1 MNDSRQ
7 NLTRSANSADHEPA
21 GRRKDLDSRTLY
33 FPKELSWLAFNER
46 VLQEA
51 ADPSNPVIE
60 RVRFLGIFS
69 NNQDEFFKVRV
80 ADLRRFTM
88 QEEKR
93 SGTKAARKLLNEI
106 QDKVRSLSQ
115 DFDRVYAEVMTEL
128 KKRKI
133 FFVAE
138 QDLTVKQSQW
148 LHEHFRHKILRHIVP
163 ILIEESTNLETNLEA
178 EVSYLIVQIKKGDR
192 VRNAVIDVPDRVPRF
207 ITVPPDRGTARNYF
221 MLLDEVIRHCLDE
234 IFGGFFEYDSLQA
247 WSMKF
252 SRDSEYRLGDDV
264 EHSLLKKLS
273 LSMKQRLKGEPMRL
287 SFDRTM
293 PPELVQMLCT
303 KLGFED
309 LDSVI
314 PGGRY
319 RNFRDFIKFPNPAT
333 SSLEFPKMPALVSS
347 RFARRRNVFD
357 AIDEGDILLHYPYHR
372 FSHFTE
378 FVRQAAF
385 DPAVNAIKINIYR
398 AAPNSQVAESLF
410 DAVRNGKH
418 VSVNM
423 ELRARFDEQHNLDLT
438 EKFIDAGIR
447 VTFGIPNLKIHSKL
461 CVVSR
466 QVDGKEKLYSVIST
480 GNFNEK
486 TAKLYTD
493 YALYTGHMGIGKEIR
508 DVFTFID
515 YSYRQ
520 PKLKFL
526 VVSPINT
533 REHLE
538 RMIRREIEHVQDGRK
553 GSIKAKLN
561 NLVDDKL
568 INDLYEASQAGV
580 KIELLVRG
588 MCSLRAGVSGQS
600 ENIRVTSIV
609 GRFLEHSR
617 VMVFQNN
624 GNEEVYISSA
634 DWMTRNLD
642 ERVEV
647 TVPIFDESLKK
658 IIRETL
664 DLQLRDNTKA
674 RLVDADQRNAYVPRS
689 NRKRVNSQ
697 ELIYQMRTEQEKN
710 S

>member
-1 MNDSRQ
+1 MNDYKPS
-7 NLTRSANSADHEPA
+7 LTRSVSSADQEFT
-21 GRRKDLDSRTLY
+21 GKRKDLESRTLY

-51 ADPSNPVIE
+51 ADPNNPVIE

-106 QDKVRSLSQ
+106 QDKVRSLSSE
-115 DFDRVYAEVMTEL
+115 FDRIYDEVMEEL

-138 QDLTVKQSQW
+138 KDLTDKQSAW
-148 LHEHFRHKILRHIVP
+148 LRDHFRNKILRHIVP
-163 ILIEESTNLETNLEA
+163 ILIEENTNLENNLEA
-178 EVSYLIVQIKKGDR
+178 EVSYLIVQIKKRDQ
-192 VRNAVIDVPDRVPRF
+192 VSYAVIDVPDRVPRF
-207 ITVPPDRGTARNYF
+207 INVPPDRGTARNYF
-221 MLLDEVIRHCLDE
+221 MLMDEVIRHCLDE
-234 IFGGFFEYDSLQA
+234 IFGGFFEYTSLKA

-287 SFDRTM
+287 SYDRTM
-293 PPELVQMLCT
+293 PQELVQMLCT
-303 KLGFED
+303 RLGFED

-319 RNFRDFIKFPNPAT
+319 RNFRDFIKFPNPGT
-333 SSLEFPKMPALVSS
+333 PSLEFHKMPALVSK
-347 RFARRRNVFD
+347 RFQAHRNVFD
-357 AIDEGDILLHYPYHR
+357 AIDDGDILLHYPYHR

-385 DPAVNAIKINIYR
+385 DPAVSAIKINIYR
-398 AAPNSQVAESLF
+398 AARNSRVAESLF
-410 DAVRNGKH
+410 DAARNGKH
-418 VSVNM
+418 VSINM

-438 EKFIDAGIR
+438 EKFVDAGIR

-466 QVDGKEKLYSVIST
+466 QVGGKEKLYSVIST

-486 TAKLYTD
+486 TAQLYTD
-493 YALYTGHMGIGKEIR
+493 YALYTAHQGICNEVR

-520 PKLKFL
+520 PSLKYL

-533 REHLE
+533 RDHLV
-538 RMIRREIEHVQDGRK
+538 RMIRREIEHVQAGGK
-553 GSIKAKLN
+553 GSIKAKIN
-561 NLVDDKL
+561 NLVDENIID
-568 INDLYEASQAGV
+568 DLYEASQAGV
-580 KIELLVRG
+580 KIELLIRG
-588 MCSLRAGVSGQS
+588 MCALRAGVSGLS
-600 ENIRVTSIV
+600 ENIRIVSIV

-617 VMVFQNN
+617 VMVFHNN
-624 GNEEVYISSA
+624 GNDEVYLSSA
-634 DWMTRNLD
+634 DWMARNLD

-647 TVPIFDESLKK
+647 TVPIFEESLQKQ
-658 IIRETL
+658 IRETL
-664 DLQLRDNTKA
+664 ELQLRDNTKA
-674 RLVDADQRNAYVPRS
+674 RVVDPDQTNIYVPRG

-697 ELIYQMRTEQEKN
+697 EMIYQMLAEHENK

>member
-1 MNDSRQ
+1 MNDYEPS
-7 NLTRSANSADHEPA
+7 LTKSASSAEKELT
-21 GRRKDLDSRTLY
+21 GKRKDLESRTLY

-51 ADPSNPVIE
+51 ADPRNPVIE

-106 QDKVRSLSQ
+106 QEKVRSLSSE
-115 DFDRVYAEVMTEL
+115 FDRIYDEVMEEL

-138 QDLTVKQSQW
+138 KDLSDKQSNW
-148 LHEHFRHKILRHIVP
+148 LRDHFRNKILRHIVP
-163 ILIEESTNLETNLEA
+163 ILIEDSTSLENNLEA
-178 EVSYLIVQIKKGDR
+178 EVSYLIVQIKNKDQ
-192 VRNAVIDVPDRVPRF
+192 VSYAVIDVPDRVPRF
-207 ITVPPDRGTARNYF
+207 INVPPDRGTARNYF
-221 MLLDEVIRHCLDE
+221 MLMDEVIRHCLDE
-234 IFGGFFEYDSLQA
+234 IFGGFFEYTSLKA

-273 LSMKQRLKGEPMRL
+273 VSMKQRLKGEPMRL
-287 SFDRTM
+287 SYDRTM
-293 PPELVQMLCT
+293 PPELVQMLCS

-319 RNFRDFIKFPNPAT
+319 RNFRDFIKFPNPGT
-333 SSLEFPKMPALVSS
+333 TSLEFQKFPALINQ
-347 RFARRRNVFD
+347 RFAQHRNVFD
-357 AIDEGDILLHYPYHR
+357 AIDQGDILLHYPYHR

-385 DPAVNAIKINIYR
+385 DPAVSAIKINIYR
-398 AAPNSQVAESLF
+398 AARNSRVAESLF

-438 EKFIDAGIR
+438 EKFVDAGIR

-461 CVVSR
+461 CVISR

-486 TAKLYTD
+486 TAQLYTD
-493 YALYTGHMGIGKEIR
+493 YALYTAHQGICNEVR

-520 PKLKFL
+520 PNLKYL

-533 REHLE
+533 REHLV
-538 RMIRREIEHVQDGRK
+538 RMIRREVEHVQSGGK
-553 GSIKAKLN
+553 GSIKAKIN
-561 NLVDDKL
+561 NLVDEKIID
-568 INDLYEASQAGV
+568 DLYEASQAGV
-580 KIELLVRG
+580 KIELLIRG
-588 MCSLRAGVSGQS
+588 MCALKAGVKGLS

-617 VMVFQNN
+617 VMIFHNN
-624 GNEEVYISSA
+624 GNEEIYLSSA

-647 TVPIFDESLKK
+647 SVPIFDENLKTE
-658 IIRETL
+658 IRDVL
-664 DLQLRDNTKA
+664 NLQLRDNTKA
-674 RLVDADQRNAYVPRS
+674 RIVDADQTNAYVPRS

-697 ELIYQMRTEQEKN
+697 ELIYQMRAEQEN
-710 S
+710 QP